1 MATSDER
8 TFQRKNPEQNVLRA
22 DPPPGFEPE
31 QVIYRELTIEADGA
45 VRYRNIDRPTPT
57 SGPDFQGIE
66 DFVRRIALSGY
77 ERNAPDEE
85 EPKYLDIVVGKPSYI
100 VIELSPQL
108 SWHFSSGNPAIT
120 LGARD
125 PNLPDP
131 DSLYGRL
138 LYVDDNGGIHDHPHM
153 PCRLAYFAAKP
164 VLGTAEAPYLRSI
177 NFNVEVPGGTL
188 IVIDPD
194 IRFPGGSSS

>member
-1 MATSDER
+1 MAAADER
-8 TFQRKNPEQNVLRA
+8 VFQRKSPEQNFLA
-22 DPPPGFEPE
+22 AGLPPGFEPD
-31 QVIYRELTIEADGA
+31 QVICRELTIEADGA
-45 VRYRNIDRPTPT
+45 FRYKNVDRATPA
-57 SGPDFQGIE
+57 SGPGFQSIE

-108 SWHFSSGNPAIT
+108 NWHFSSGNPAIT

-125 PNLPDP
+125 PRLPDP
-131 DSLYGRL
+131 DTLYGRL
-138 LYVDDNGGIHDHPHM
+138 LYVDDSGEIHDRPRL

-194 IRFPGGSSS
+194 IRFPGGSGT